1 MPTTKILTASGA
13 AIAPYLADLAR
24 LRIEVFRHWPY
35 LYEGNMDYELA
46 YLKTYV
52 SSPRSI
58 CVLVQAEGKIVG
70 ASTGLPLIDETADF
84 QAPFMRA
91 GWDIQKLFYFGES
104 VLLPAYRSQGL
115 GHEFF
120 NYRQQHAQGFN
131 CFTHT
136 TFAAV
141 ERPLNHPL
149 RPANYT
155 DHTEFWRKRG
165 YTHQPQ
171 LAMQLSWPEIG
182 AAEAST
188 KTLSFWLRPEPVQL

>member
-1 MPTTKILTASGA
+1 MSNIKILTAAGA

-35 LYEGNMDYELA
+35 LYEGNLEYELE

-52 SSPRSI
+52 VSSRSI
-58 CVLVQAEGKIVG
+58 CVLVEAEGTIVG
-70 ASTGLPLIDETADF
+70 ASTGLPLSDETAQF
-84 QAPFMRA
+84 QAPFIHA
-91 GWDIQKLFYFGES
+91 GWDIKKLFYFGES
-104 VLLPAYRSQGL
+104 VLLPEFRSQGL

-120 NYRQQHAQGFN
+120 NYRQQHAQGFD
-131 CFTHT
+131 CFSHT

-141 ERPLNHPL
+141 ERPVNHPK

-155 DHTEFWRKRG
+155 DHAEFWQKRG
-165 YTHQPQ
+165 YTHHPE

-182 AAEAST
+182 AAEPSQ
-188 KTLSFWLRPEPVQL
+188 KQLSFWLRPDHT